1 MDMLICRGQ
10 PLCNGN
16 ANSENICHIIVNIP
30 AIIKLLFST
39 VAGNAGK
46 LLLLL
51 PRLFSADMRWGLTNL
66 MLPTTR
72 RQLQSG
78 GCRQTTNAVNLLCVM
93 FAAFGQYHI
102 WSTV

>member
-1 MDMLICRGQ
+1 M
-10 PLCNGN
+10 
-16 ANSENICHIIVNIP
+16 
-30 AIIKLLFST
+30 IIKLLFST

-51 PRLFSADMRWGLTNL
+51 PTFLSADKRWGVTNL

-78 GCRQTTNAVNLLCVM
+78 ECLQTTNAINLSCIM
-93 FAAFGQYHI
+93 FAAFGQYHLR
-102 WSTV
+102 STV